1 MHQEYQL
8 SRNLNVFDFP
18 SFSIHSVFIK
28 HSGVQGLIIWQLSFF
43 FRGKGW
49 GGGGGCGESWCIKP
63 PLPPLEFQFLHILRP
78 QNFHQ
83 LLVLDKK

>member
-43 FRGKGW
+43 LEE
-49 GGGGGCGESWCIKP
+49 GGGVGGGDVG
-63 PLPPLEFQFLHILRP
+63 R
-78 QNFHQ
+78 
-83 LLVLDKK
+83 VGV